1 MSKVALQ
8 IESLGIGHR
17 GDLALVHGW
26 GLGKAVWQPVTAA
39 LGARYRVHLIELPG
53 YGGPGPAP
61 AAAGFSAT
69 AQALPDLLPAGT
81 ALCGWSLGSML
92 ALQAA
97 LLAPRHFCRLILV
110 GATPCFTRRAGWDCA
125 QPPSL
130 LDAFAS
136 AVAAE
141 PRLALQRFVALLN
154 QGDSSARENI
164 RRLTPLAATPPAG
177 TALAQGLAWLREV
190 DLRPALESLQ
200 HAGALPTLLIH
211 GRHDALMPLAAGEWL
226 HERLPASRLEIFAAA
241 AHAPFLNDGVRFAE
255 LLGDFC
261 HAPAA
266 A

>member
-1 MSKVALQ
+1 
-8 IESLGIGHR
+8 
-17 GDLALVHGW
+17 
-26 GLGKAVWQPVTAA
+26 
-39 LGARYRVHLIELPG
+39 
-53 YGGPGPAP
+53 
-61 AAAGFSAT
+61 
-69 AQALPDLLPAGT
+69 
-81 ALCGWSLGSML
+81 ML

-154 QGDSSARENI
+154 QGDSSARANI
-164 RRLTPLAATPPAG
+164 RRLAPLAAAPPASP
-177 TALAQGLAWLREV
+177 ALAQGLTWLREV
-190 DLRPALESLQ
+190 DLRPALQSSAPAAL
-200 HAGALPTLLIH
+200 ALPTLLIH
-211 GRHDALMPLAAGEWL
+211 GRHDALMPLAAAEWL
-226 HERLPASRLEIFAAA
+226 HAKLPASRLEIFAAA